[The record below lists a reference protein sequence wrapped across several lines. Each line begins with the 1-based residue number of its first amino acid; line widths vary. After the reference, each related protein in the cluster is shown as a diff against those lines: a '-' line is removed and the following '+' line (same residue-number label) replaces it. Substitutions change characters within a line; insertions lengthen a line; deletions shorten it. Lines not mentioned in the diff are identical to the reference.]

1 MIEAFQY
8 INKAFESKVRLGIM
22 AILMVNEEADFNFLK
37 EQLSLTDG
45 NLASHTRALE
55 ELGYIVC
62 NKSFVGRKPRTV
74 FQATPQGREAFK
86 SHIEALEKFLKSK
99 EIIHQNTTG
108 LWTLS
113 MKIQMNNRRS
123 NLWDAS
129 TVSPKQSRL
138 SSSDY

>member
-55 ELGYIVC
+55 ELGYIIQPHT
-62 NKSFVGRKPRTV
+62 SAGRIPSGSACRDPRWCPSY
-74 FQATPQGREAFK
+74 APPAARP
-86 SHIEALEKFLKSK
+86 
-99 EIIHQNTTG
+99 
-108 LWTLS
+108 
-113 MKIQMNNRRS
+113 
-123 NLWDAS
+123 DAS
-129 TVSPKQSRL
+129 RARR
-138 SSSDY
+138 

>member
-1 MIEAFQY
+1 MIESFQY

-74 FQATPQGREAFK
+74 FQATPFLQNNQGCHHR
-86 SHIEALEKFLKSK
+86 
-99 EIIHQNTTG
+99 IINP
-108 LWTLS
+108 
-113 MKIQMNNRRS
+113 
-123 NLWDAS
+123 
-129 TVSPKQSRL
+129 SP
-138 SSSDY
+138 DDPHVYD

>member
-45 NLASHTRALE
+45 NLASHTRAWKNWVYRMQQSLSDE
-55 ELGYIVC
+55 TTDC
-62 NKSFVGRKPRTV
+62 

-99 EIIHQNTTG
+99 
-108 LWTLS
+108 
-113 MKIQMNNRRS
+113 
-123 NLWDAS
+123 
-129 TVSPKQSRL
+129 
-138 SSSDY
+138 

>member
-62 NKSFVGRKPRTV
+62 NKSFVGLFFRQPRKV
-74 FQATPQGREAFK
+74 
-86 SHIEALEKFLKSK
+86 EKLSNRILK
-99 EIIHQNTTG
+99 
-108 LWTLS
+108 
-113 MKIQMNNRRS
+113 
-123 NLWDAS
+123 
-129 TVSPKQSRL
+129 P
-138 SSSDY
+138 

>member
-55 ELGYIVC
+55 ELGYIVQPHT
-62 NKSFVGRKPRTV
+62 SAGRIPSDKGYRFYV
-74 FQATPQGREAFK
+74 QATLQGREAFK

-99 EIIHQNTTG
+99 
-108 LWTLS
+108 
-113 MKIQMNNRRS
+113 
-123 NLWDAS
+123 
-129 TVSPKQSRL
+129 
-138 SSSDY
+138 